1 MPEVESFKALK
12 ISRMLLDQ
20 FRRRRLIDG
29 FEMDKQI
36 YPARMALDM
45 KARMQ
50 VLRMGTQI
58 VGNTKLDIYA

>member
-1 MPEVESFKALK
+1 MSEVDSFRALK

-20 FRRRRLIDG
+20 FRRRRMTDG
-29 FEMDKQI
+29 FTMDKQI

-45 KARMQ
+45 KARLQ

-58 VGNTKLDIYA
+58 VDNTKLDIYA